1 MKYFLFALF
10 FLPLV
15 LFASTF
21 QAITFD
27 SDASA
32 LAWVEALETRVPHQP
47 GWTYCDHA
55 SPTIHLTDGRKA
67 VVIVESVRS
76 YLTPEELARIEDI
89 DSSLIPPPPPLP
101 W

>member
-1 MKYFLFALF
+1 MKYFLFVFLL
-10 FLPLV
+10 LPLA

-32 LAWVEALETRVPHQP
+32 LALVTALESRVPHSP

-67 VVIVESVRS
+67 LVIVDSIKP
-76 YLTPEELARIEDI
+76 YLTPEELALVVEI
-89 DSSLIPPPPPLP
+89 DSSLIPPPPPSP

>member
-1 MKYFLFALF
+1 MKHFLLAI
-10 FLPLV
+10 FLIPLA

-32 LAWVEALETRVPHQP
+32 LAFVEALEARVPHQP

-67 VVIVESVRS
+67 LVIVDSIKPH
-76 YLTPEELARIEDI
+76 LTPEELAQIQDI